1 MDDTSNT
8 TAFARRAGLE
18 EWFRTPLGQALLGA
32 EHAIF
37 AEKLPYLFGYH
48 LLRMSAVDDTDA
60 TSSSMIGHR
69 FSLAPA
75 TGGEVVP
82 GALSELDALPLE
94 NDSMDIVLLQ
104 HVLEFSERPHA
115 ILREAN
121 RVLVPNGRLLIA
133 GINPLSLLGLRTL
146 LAGWRNPAI
155 WRSQHLGVARLMD
168 WLSLLDLRIVDIR
181 FGFYRLPFNST
192 RWLERRQSVHKQTR
206 RVSLPIGGIY
216 VVDACKTV
224 ASLTPLRPQWKLARG
239 GISLGIARPQVPTS
253 RSLH

>member
-1 MDDTSNT
+1 MDDASGTS
-8 TAFARRAGLE
+8 AFARRTGLE
-18 EWFRTPLGQALLGA
+18 EWFRTPLGRALLGT

-37 AEKLPYLFGYH
+37 ADKLPYLFGYH
-48 LLRMSAVDDTDA
+48 LLRLSAVDDADA
-60 TSSSMIGHR
+60 TTSSMIGHR
-69 FSLAPA
+69 FALAP
-75 TGGEVVP
+75 TGGGEVTP
-82 GALSELDALPLE
+82 GALAELDALPLE

-133 GINPLSLLGLRTL
+133 GINPLSLVGLRAL
-146 LAGWRNPAI
+146 VAGWRNPAV

-168 WLSLLDLRIVDIR
+168 WLSLLELRVVDVR
-181 FGFYRLPFNST
+181 FGFYRLPFNSA
-192 RWLERRQSVHKQTR
+192 RWLERRRGKRDQAR
-206 RVSLPIGGIY
+206 RLSLPIGGIY

-253 RSLH
+253 RYLH